1 MDDLS
6 ALPKAHLHLHL
17 VGSMRPSTLAELAG
31 RAGRAVPDVRVG
43 GLHPTGWARFDARYT
58 AAKDLL
64 TAPGD
69 LVRLVRELAEDEAAA
84 GSGWVEVTTN
94 PGLYHGRF
102 GTDADVLDLLLDAGR
117 RASAAT
123 GVGIGWVVSADR
135 RHPGHA
141 EGLARLAVSAADRG
155 VVGFGLANDE
165 AANPG
170 TAFAAAFRIAREG
183 GLRSV
188 PHAGE
193 LCGSDEVRVAVDVL
207 GADRVGHGVRAVEDE
222 RLLARL
228 ADAGTHLEVCPSS
241 NLTLGVCGRSEDH
254 PLPRLLAA
262 GVSVSLSADD
272 PLLFGSGLTEQ
283 YALAR
288 DAFGLGDA
296 ALADLAASSI
306 EASCAPSDVRARLL
320 AGVAAW
326 RTPAA
331 VAA

>member
-1 MDDLS
+1 MDDLR

-17 VGSMRPSTLAELAG
+17 VGSMRPSTLAELAA

-43 GLHPTGWARFDARYT
+43 GRAPTGWARFDARYT

-69 LVRLVRELAEDEAAA
+69 LVRLVGELAEDEAAA
-84 GSGWVEVTTN
+84 GSGWVEVTAN

-117 RASAAT
+117 DASAAT

-135 RHPGHA
+135 RHPEHA
-141 EGLARLAVSAADRG
+141 EALARLAAGAAGRG

-170 TAFAAAFRIAREG
+170 AAFAGAFRIAREG

-193 LCGSDEVRVAVDVL
+193 LCGPEEVRTAVDVL
-207 GADRVGHGVRAVEDE
+207 GADRIGHGVRAVEDP

-228 ADAGTHLEVCPSS
+228 AQEGTHLEVCPSS
-241 NLTLGVCGRSEDH
+241 NLSLGVCGRTEDH
-254 PLPRLLAA
+254 PLPALLEA
-262 GVSVSLSADD
+262 GVSVSLAADD
-272 PLLFGSGLTEQ
+272 PLLFGSGLLEQ

-288 DAFGLGDA
+288 DAFGLGDG
-296 ALADLAASSI
+296 ALADLASSSI
-306 EASCAPSDVRARLL
+306 EASCAPCDTRARLL